1 MQLPAGD
8 TGAVAAQHVIT
19 VAVLTA
25 AIVGMC
31 WLGRRLHGTPAG
43 RRYEIG
49 LSVAVWAIWLG
60 YQAYDFVTLGW
71 DPGNTLPLQICDFVA
86 VIAARVFVRPT
97 RRLQS
102 LAYFWG
108 IALSTQAFI
117 TPDLAGGPESLS
129 FWAFWLY
136 HLFVVGAGV
145 YVVAVQ
151 RFRPQWRDLRFAVLM
166 GLVYSVAVFAIDA
179 MFDLNYG
186 YLGRG
191 TPSRPTLLDVLG
203 PWPLRSLFMV
213 MLGIVAMTLL
223 WLPWR
228 TKARS
233 ELRARSAE
241 VSRADAEL

>member
-1 MQLPAGD
+1 MQVTAGD
-8 TGAVAAQHVIT
+8 AGAVAGQHIIT

-86 VIAARVFVRPT
+86 VIAALVFVRPT
-97 RRLQS
+97 RGLQS

-108 IALSTQAFI
+108 IALSTQAFV

-145 YVVAVQ
+145 YVVTVQ
-151 RFRPQWRDLRFAVLM
+151 RFRPEWRDLRFAVLM
-166 GLVYSVAVFAIDA
+166 GLVYSVVIFAIDA
-179 MFDLNYG
+179 IFDLNYG

-203 PWPLRSLFMV
+203 PWPLRSGFMV

-228 TKARS
+228 AKARS
-233 ELRARSAE
+233 ELRARRSGIPRTD
-241 VSRADAEL
+241 SEL

>member
-1 MQLPAGD
+1 MQVPASD
-8 TGAVAAQHVIT
+8 TPAIAAQHLVT
-19 VAVLTA
+19 VAVLIA

-31 WLGRRLHGTPAG
+31 LLGRRLHGTAAG
-43 RRYEIG
+43 RQYEMG

-60 YQAYDFVTLGW
+60 YQAYDFVLLGW

-86 VIAARVFVRPT
+86 VIAALVFVQPT
-97 RRLQS
+97 RKLQS

-117 TPDLAGGPESLS
+117 TPDLAGGPDSLS

-151 RFRPQWRDLRFAVLM
+151 RFRPQWRDLQFAVLM
-166 GLVYSVAVFAIDA
+166 GLLYSVAIFTIDA
-179 MFDLNYG
+179 IFDLNYG

-213 MLGIVAMTLL
+213 LLGTVAMTLL
-223 WLPWR
+223 LVPWLR
-228 TKARS
+228 TR
-233 ELRARSAE
+233 AE
-241 VSRADAEL
+241 VSRETTERA

>member
-1 MQLPAGD
+1 MQVPAA
-8 TGAVAAQHVIT
+8 GASPAFGQHIIT

-43 RRYEIG
+43 RRYEIC
-49 LSVAVWAIWLG
+49 LSVAVWAIWSG

-86 VIAARVFVRPT
+86 VIAALVFVRPT

-117 TPDLAGGPESLS
+117 TPDLAGGPGSLS

-151 RFRPQWRDLRFAVLM
+151 RFRPQWRDLQFAVLM
-166 GLVYSVAVFAIDA
+166 GLVYSVAIFAIDA
-179 MFDLNYG
+179 IFDLNYG

-233 ELRARSAE
+233 ELRARRSE

>member
-1 MQLPAGD
+1 MQDPASAPPAIAG
-8 TGAVAAQHVIT
+8 QHIIT
-19 VAVLTA
+19 VTVLIA
-25 AIVGMC
+25 AIIAMC
-31 WLGRRLHGTPAG
+31 WLGRRLHGTAAG

-49 LSVAVWAIWLG
+49 LSAAVWAIWLG

-86 VIAARVFVRPT
+86 VIAALVFVRPA

-117 TPDLAGGPESLS
+117 TPDLAGGPDSLS

-151 RFRPQWRDLRFAVLM
+151 RFRPQWRDLQFAVLM
-166 GLVYSVAVFAIDA
+166 GLVYCAVIFAIDA
-179 MFDLNYG
+179 IFNLNYG

-191 TPSRPTLLDVLG
+191 TPSRPTLIDVLG

-213 MLGIVAMTLL
+213 LLGVVAMTLL

-228 TKARS
+228 YAARPS
-233 ELRARSAE
+233 TLE
-241 VSRADAEL
+241 

>member
-1 MQLPAGD
+1 MQVAASDPPAF
-8 TGAVAAQHVIT
+8 AAQHLIT
-19 VAVLTA
+19 VTVLLA
-25 AIVGMC
+25 AIAAMC
-31 WLGRRLHGTPAG
+31 WTGRRLHGTAAG
-43 RRYEIG
+43 RRYELG
-49 LSVAVWAIWLG
+49 LSVAVWIIWLG

-86 VIAARVFVRPT
+86 VIAALVFVRPT

-117 TPDLAGGPESLS
+117 TPDLAGGPDSLS

-151 RFRPQWRDLRFAVLM
+151 RFRPQWRDLRFALLM
-166 GLVYSVAVFAIDA
+166 GLVYSVAIFAIDA
-179 MFDLNYG
+179 IFGLNYG

-213 MLGIVAMTLL
+213 LLGTVAMTLL

-228 TKARS
+228 YVARPS
-233 ELRARSAE
+233 TLE
-241 VSRADAEL
+241 

>member
-1 MQLPAGD
+1 MQAAASD
-8 TGAVAAQHVIT
+8 TGTVAGPHVIT

-25 AIVGMC
+25 AIVTMC
-31 WLGRRLHGTPAG
+31 WLGRRLHGTTAG
-43 RRYEIG
+43 RRYESG

-86 VIAARVFVRPT
+86 VIAALVFVRPT

-151 RFRPQWRDLRFAVLM
+151 RFRPQWRDLQFAVVM
-166 GLVYSVAVFAIDA
+166 GLAYSVAIFAIDA
-179 MFDLNYG
+179 IFDLNYG

-203 PWPLRSLFMV
+203 PWPWRSLLMV

-233 ELRARSAE
+233 EVRARGSGI
-241 VSRADAEL
+241 SRADAER

>member
-1 MQLPAGD
+1 MQVSASDFPTFAG
-8 TGAVAAQHVIT
+8 QHVIT
-19 VAVLTA
+19 VTALIA
-25 AIVGMC
+25 AIVMMC
-31 WLGRRLHGTPAG
+31 WLGRRLHGTAAG

-49 LSVAVWAIWLG
+49 LSVSVWIIWLG

-86 VIAARVFVRPT
+86 VIAALVFVRPT
-97 RRLQS
+97 RKLQS

-151 RFRPQWRDLRFAVLM
+151 GFRPRWRDLRFAVLM
-166 GLVYSVAVFAIDA
+166 GLVYSVAIFAIDA
-179 MFDLNYG
+179 IFDLNYG

-203 PWPLRSLFMV
+203 PWPLRSVFMV
-213 MLGIVAMTLL
+213 LLGTVAMTLL
-223 WLPWR
+223 LVPWLR
-228 TKARS
+228 TSS
-233 ELRARSAE
+233 ESE
-241 VSRADAEL
+241 VRGQS

>member
-1 MQLPAGD
+1 MQLPAASG
-8 TGAVAAQHVIT
+8 GSPAFAGQHIIT
-19 VAVLTA
+19 VVVLLA
-25 AIVGMC
+25 AIVAMC
-31 WLGRRLHGTPAG
+31 WLGRKLHGTPAG

-49 LSVAVWAIWLG
+49 LSVAVWAIWSG

-86 VIAARVFVRPT
+86 VIAALVFVRPT

-129 FWAFWLY
+129 YWAFWLY

-151 RFRPQWRDLRFAVLM
+151 RFRPQWHDLRFAVLM
-166 GLVYSVAVFAIDA
+166 GLLYAAVIFAVDA
-179 MFDLNYG
+179 IFDLNYG

-213 MLGIVAMTLL
+213 LLGTVAMALL
-223 WLPWR
+223 LVPWLR
-228 TKARS
+228 R
-233 ELRARSAE
+233 RAN
-241 VSRADAEL
+241 

>member
-1 MQLPAGD
+1 MQVTAGD
-8 TGAVAAQHVIT
+8 AGAVAGQHIIT

-86 VIAARVFVRPT
+86 VIAALVFVRPT
-97 RRLQS
+97 RGLQS

-145 YVVAVQ
+145 YVVTVQ
-151 RFRPQWRDLRFAVLM
+151 RFRPEWRDLRFAVLM
-166 GLVYSVAVFAIDA
+166 GLVYSVVIFAIDA
-179 MFDLNYG
+179 IFDLNYG

-203 PWPLRSLFMV
+203 PWPLRSVFMV

-228 TKARS
+228 AKARS
-233 ELRARSAE
+233 ELRARRSGIPRTD
-241 VSRADAEL
+241 SEL

>member
-1 MQLPAGD
+1 VQ
-8 TGAVAAQHVIT
+8 VAASDPAAFAGQHIIT
-19 VAVLTA
+19 VTVLLA
-25 AIVGMC
+25 AIVAMC
-31 WLGRRLHGTPAG
+31 WTGRRLHGTDAG

-49 LSVAVWAIWLG
+49 LSVAVWIIWLG
-60 YQAYDFVTLGW
+60 YQAYDFATLGW

-86 VIAARVFVRPT
+86 VIAALVFVRPT

-117 TPDLAGGPESLS
+117 TPDLAGGPDSLS

-151 RFRPQWRDLRFAVLM
+151 RFRPQWRDLRFAVLV
-166 GLVYSVAVFAIDA
+166 GLVYSVAIFAIDA
-179 MFDLNYG
+179 IFGLNYG

-213 MLGIVAMTLL
+213 LLGTVAMTLL

-228 TKARS
+228 YVARPS
-233 ELRARSAE
+233 TLE
-241 VSRADAEL
+241 

>member
-1 MQLPAGD
+1 M
-8 TGAVAAQHVIT
+8 
-19 VAVLTA
+19 
-25 AIVGMC
+25 
-31 WLGRRLHGTPAG
+31 AG
-43 RRYEIG
+43 RRYEVG
-49 LSVAVWAIWLG
+49 LSAAVWAIWLG

-86 VIAARVFVRPT
+86 VIAALVFVRPT

-151 RFRPQWRDLRFAVLM
+151 RFRPQWRDLQFAILM
-166 GLVYSVAVFAIDA
+166 GLVYSVAIFAVDA
-179 MFDLNYG
+179 IFDLNYG

-213 MLGIVAMTLL
+213 MLGVVAMTLL

-228 TKARS
+228 TRARS
-233 ELRARSAE
+233 EARTQRS
-241 VSRADAEL
+241 

>member
-1 MQLPAGD
+1 
-8 TGAVAAQHVIT
+8 
-19 VAVLTA
+19 
-25 AIVGMC
+25 MC
-31 WLGRRLHGTPAG
+31 WLGRWLHGTPAG

-49 LSVAVWAIWLG
+49 LSVAVWAIWSG

-86 VIAARVFVRPT
+86 VIAALVFVRPT

-117 TPDLAGGPESLS
+117 TPDLAGGPGSLS

-166 GLVYSVAVFAIDA
+166 GLVYSVAIFAIDA
-179 MFDLNYG
+179 LFDLNYG

-233 ELRARSAE
+233 ELRARRSE